1 VSGLRLD
8 RLVVG
13 VESLEEAARV
23 FAERLELPGVRE
35 GEAHRVGIGASSI
48 ELSETVRPKGM
59 SQLVLRCDDLEATA
73 SRLRERGVP
82 FRREEDGALRLEPEA
97 THGVPIVIRG

>member
-1 VSGLRLD
+1 MSDLRLD

-13 VESLEEAARV
+13 VDSLDEAARV

-48 ELSETVRPKGM
+48 ELSETAQPRGM
-59 SQLVLRCDDLEATA
+59 NRLVLRCDDLEATA
-73 SRLRERGVP
+73 RRLRERGVP
-82 FRREEDGALRLEPEA
+82 FQREEDGALRLEPGA
-97 THGVPIVIRG
+97 THGVPILIRG